1 MTDASHPV
9 LRLDRAALVRA
20 ITTFLADRDD
30 RTLDGIRRDLNR
42 LIDDA
47 GADGVEALNVRLAA
61 AGADWTYYPRDLLA
75 RRIHHVLA
83 ERLLAHGSGCEGIE
97 HIAALDGQP
106 VVIFAN
112 HLSYSDANLIE
123 VLIDR
128 AGGGA
133 LCDRL
138 TVVAG
143 PKVYSDLKRRFSS
156 LCFGTIKVAQN
167 SARSSESAV
176 MNAREV
182 ARAARQS
189 IDTAHER
196 LRRGDAL
203 LLFAEGSRSR
213 SGAMQPMLAGA
224 IRYLE
229 GPDAW
234 VLPVGITGTET
245 MFPIDDNTLYSVPV
259 RATIGAPVRA
269 SSLRDAAGEDRQLM
283 IDTIGVAISHLLPAR
298 YRGTYAGDA
307 PELNRARAVAAALWP
322 VATPPSTAAA
332 STDRHGTSG

>member
-1 MTDASHPV
+1 VKTPDSPNHA

-20 ITTFLADRDD
+20 ITTFLAARDEQ
-30 RTLDGIRRDLNR
+30 TLNGMRVDLHRVIDEAGPDGI
-42 LIDDA
+42 
-47 GADGVEALNVRLAA
+47 EALNGRLAG

-83 ERLLAHGSGCEGIE
+83 ERLLDHGSGCDGIE
-97 HIAALDGQP
+97 HLAAVDGEP

-123 VLIDR
+123 VLLDR

-167 SARSSESAV
+167 SGRSSEGAV
-176 MNAREV
+176 MNARDV

-196 LRRGDAL
+196 LRLGDAL

-213 SGAMQPMLAGA
+213 TGAMQPMLAGA

-229 GPDAW
+229 GPDVW
-234 VLPVGITGTET
+234 VLPVSITGTET
-245 MFPIDDNTLYSVPV
+245 MFPIDDNTLYTVPV
-259 RATIGAPVRA
+259 RAGVGRPVRA
-269 SSLRDAAGEDRQLM
+269 SSLREAAAGDRQLM
-283 IDTIGVAISHLLPAR
+283 IDAIGLAIATLLPAS
-298 YRGTYAGDA
+298 YRGTYGAGA
-307 PELNRARAVAAALWP
+307 PELDRARDIAEAVWP
-322 VATPPSTAAA
+322 ATRAGLIPL
-332 STDRHGTSG
+332 

>member
-1 MTDASHPV
+1 MTDASLPV
-9 LRLDRAALVRA
+9 HRLDRAALVRA

-30 RTLDGIRRDLNR
+30 RTLDGIRRDLHR

-83 ERLLAHGSGCEGIE
+83 ERLLAPGSGCDGIE

-106 VVIFAN
+106 VVVFAN

-167 SARSSESAV
+167 SGRSSENAV

-224 IRYLE
+224 VRYLE

-259 RATIGAPVRA
+259 RTTIGAPVRA
-269 SSLRDAAGEDRQLM
+269 SSLRDAASDDRQLM
-283 IDTIGVAISHLLPAR
+283 IDAIGVAISQLLPAR
-298 YRGTYAGDA
+298 YRGTYAAETPALDA
-307 PELNRARAVAAALWP
+307 ARAVAAALWTA
-322 VATPPSTAAA
+322 ATPAPIAAA
-332 STDRHGTSG
+332 STDRPGTSG

>member
-1 MTDASHPV
+1 VTDASPPV

-30 RTLDGIRRDLNR
+30 RTLDGIRRDLHR
-42 LIDDA
+42 LIDEA
-47 GADGVEALNVRLAA
+47 GADGVETLNARLAA

-83 ERLLAHGSGCEGIE
+83 ERLLAPGSGCDGIE
-97 HIAALDGQP
+97 HVTALDGQP

-167 SARSSESAV
+167 SGRSSENAV

-224 IRYLE
+224 VRYLE

-234 VLPVGITGTET
+234 VLPVSITGTEA
-245 MFPIDDNTLYSVPV
+245 MFPIDDNTLYTVPV
-259 RATIGAPVRA
+259 RTAIGVPIRA
-269 SSLRDAAGEDRQLM
+269 SLLREAADGDRQLM
-283 IDTIGVAISHLLPAR
+283 VDAIGVAISELLPAH
-298 YRGTYAGDA
+298 YRGAYADDA
-307 PELNRARAVAAALWP
+307 PAIGAARAVAAAVWAG
-322 VATPPSTAAA
+322 ATLPSIATASTA
-332 STDRHGTSG
+332 RPGTSG

>member
-1 MTDASHPV
+1 MTESPHHAV
-9 LRLDRAALVRA
+9 RLDRAALIRA
-20 ITTFLADRDD
+20 ITTFLSDRDD
-30 RTLDGIRRDLNR
+30 QTLNGMRVDLDR
-42 LIDDA
+42 VIDDA
-47 GADGVEALNVRLAA
+47 GPDGLEALNGRLAG

-83 ERLLAHGSGCEGIE
+83 ERLLDHGSGCDGIE
-97 HIAALDGQP
+97 HLATVDGEP

-123 VLIDR
+123 VLLDR

-167 SARSSESAV
+167 SGRSSEGAV
-176 MNAREV
+176 MNARDV

-213 SGAMQPMLAGA
+213 TGAMQPMLAGA

-234 VLPVGITGTET
+234 VLPVSITGTET
-245 MFPIDDNTLYSVPV
+245 MFPIDDNTLYTVPV
-259 RATIGAPVRA
+259 RAGVGRPVRA
-269 SSLRDAAGEDRQLM
+269 SSLREAAAGDRQLM
-283 IDTIGVAISHLLPAR
+283 IDAIGLAIATLLPPS
-298 YRGTYAGDA
+298 YRGTYGAGA
-307 PELNRARAVAAALWP
+307 PGLDRARDIAEAVWP
-322 VATPPSTAAA
+322 ATSQGSIAGAA
-332 STDRHGTSG
+332 SNHRGTSG